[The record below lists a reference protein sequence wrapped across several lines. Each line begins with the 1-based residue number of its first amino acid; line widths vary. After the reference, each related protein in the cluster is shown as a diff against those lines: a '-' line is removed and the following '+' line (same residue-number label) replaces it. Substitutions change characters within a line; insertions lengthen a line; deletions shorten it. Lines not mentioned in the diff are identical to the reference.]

1 MERFNNPA
9 NWFIKKQ
16 TIYNQQVYL
25 GGYNISQVVA
35 DKCSKYVNFTP
46 TLQHA
51 QSILSKTG
59 RMDRTPNITG
69 EYIYFSPVGS
79 PGYGMMGSQG

>member
-1 MERFNNPA
+1 M
-9 NWFIKKQ
+9 
-16 TIYNQQVYL
+16 
-25 GGYNISQVVA
+25 A
-35 DKCSKYVNFTP
+35 DKCTKYVNFTP

-51 QSILSKTG
+51 QSILAKTN

-69 EYIYFSPVGS
+69 EYIYFSPAGS